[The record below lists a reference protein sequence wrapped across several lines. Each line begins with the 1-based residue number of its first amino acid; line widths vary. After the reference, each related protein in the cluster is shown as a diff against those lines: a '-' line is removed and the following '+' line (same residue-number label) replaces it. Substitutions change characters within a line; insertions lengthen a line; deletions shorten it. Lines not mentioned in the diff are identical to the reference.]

1 MAPRTAGSSRAG
13 PSKPKAVGKAAPAA
27 PTPAKV
33 SKVTAKAAA
42 PAAKAVA
49 KPVAIAAPR
58 TSRKRAAEA
67 SPEVEDD
74 EFAALE
80 GDLEVSDEGEDN
92 EEDEDEDEDEFP
104 ELDSGS
110 ELGDFEGDEDE
121 GDDGEDE
128 EDSDDEL
135 IDDEDDGSESGYN
148 SSDIER
154 MYGSSPESDFLA
166 SPSSGNRELSTD
178 ERLSRL
184 IARNTVKPD
193 DSLGAEGKLSTAKES
208 KGKLVPSKLVPGGYR
223 REYDDIEAGYGSESS
238 TEDNPNTI
246 GNIPIEWYDDMPHI
260 GYDVD
265 GRKIF
270 RPAKGDEL
278 DKFLAN
284 TTDIAAWTSAEDK
297 LLQKNVQLSDKELD
311 IIRRLVQAENPDAD
325 FNLYQPTIEWF
336 TGEGQERIMPLSAAP
351 EPKRR
356 FVPSKWE
363 HAKVGNLV

>member
-1 MAPRTAGSSRAG
+1 MPARTAAG
-13 PSKPKAVGKAAPAA
+13 PSRTKAQPKPVPKPKTVRPAVIP
-27 PTPAKV
+27 
-33 SKVTAKAAA
+33 
-42 PAAKAVA
+42 
-49 KPVAIAAPR
+49 APR
-58 TSRKRAAEA
+58 TSRKRAASE
-67 SPEVEDD
+67 SPDED
-74 EFAALE
+74 EFAELE
-80 GDLEVSDEGEDN
+80 GDLEVSDEGEGEDDDD
-92 EEDEDEDEDEFP
+92 EEEEDEFP

-110 ELGDFEGDEDE
+110 ELGDL
-121 GDDGEDE
+121 GEDE
-128 EDSDDEL
+128 EDEEDEEDSSDEEL
-135 IDDEDDGSESGYN
+135 LDDEDDGSESGYN

-154 MYGSSPESDFLA
+154 MYGSSPDSSILA
-166 SPSSGNRELSTD
+166 SPSSGTRELDAD

-184 IARNTVKPD
+184 IKRNTVKPD
-193 DSLGAEGKLSTAKES
+193 DSIGAEGQLSHAKEG

-223 REYDDIEAGYGSESS
+223 REYDEIEAGYGSESS

-246 GNIPIEWYDDMPHI
+246 GNVPIEWYDDLPHI

-297 LLQKNVQLSDKELD
+297 LMQRNVTLSDKELD
-311 IIRRLVQAENPDAD
+311 IIRRIVQAENPDAD
-325 FNLYQPTIEWF
+325 FDPYQDTIEWF
-336 TGEGQERIMPLSAAP
+336 TGKGQERVMPLSAAP

-363 HAKVGNLV
+363 HAKVG

>member
-1 MAPRTAGSSRAG
+1 
-13 PSKPKAVGKAAPAA
+13 V
-27 PTPAKV
+27 KV
-33 SKVTAKAAA
+33 SKV
-42 PAAKAVA
+42 VA
-49 KPVAIAAPR
+49 EAAPR
-58 TSRKRAAEA
+58 TSRKRAAES
-67 SPEVEDD
+67 SPEIEDD
-74 EFAALE
+74 EFAELE
-80 GDLEVSDEGEDN
+80 GNLEVSDEGEDN
-92 EEDEDEDEDEFP
+92 EEGDEEEDEDEFP

-110 ELGDFEGDEDE
+110 ELGDFEEDDEEEE
-121 GDDGEDE
+121 GDDEDE
-128 EDSDDEL
+128 EDDTDDEL
-135 IDDEDDGSESGYN
+135 LDDEDDGSESGYN

-154 MYGSSPESDFLA
+154 MYGSSPESSILA
-166 SPSSGNRELSTD
+166 SPQSGNRELSTD

-184 IARNTVKPD
+184 IAKNTVKPD
-193 DSLGAEGKLSTAKES
+193 DSLGAEGKLSHAKEG
-208 KGKLVPSKLVPGGYR
+208 KGKLRPSKLVPGGYT

-311 IIRRLVQAENPDAD
+311 IIRRIVQAENPDAD
-325 FNLYQPTIEWF
+325 FDPYQDTIEWF
-336 TGEGQERIMPLSAAP
+336 TGKGQERVMPLSAAP

-363 HAKVGNLV
+363 HAKVGSTVVVHANSARS